1 MNQQKINLPKFND
14 SVADWIC
21 DVVTVIEVI
30 FSPGDR

>member
-21 DVVTVIEVI
+21 DVVNVIEVI
-30 FSPGDR
+30 GTLR